1 MAKKTKSTQTPI
13 PIFKS
18 DEGRQLILSFY
29 DQLLAQFNFEYRERN
44 IDTPFGSTYILES
57 GGEGLPPLFLFHGS
71 SSNSAAWF
79 ADIEKLTQDFHIY
92 SVDLIG
98 DAGHSAETR
107 LDMKTDAYAEWVRAI
122 FDGLGIEKASIMGNS
137 LGGWM
142 GLKFASV
149 YPEKVE
155 KLVLLAPSGIAPVR
169 LAFILQLILFSLR
182 GKQGAEAIT
191 QMVYGKDEIP
201 QEVIDFIEVIS
212 TNYNPY
218 TGEVPVLSD
227 SEMTRINLPLL
238 FIAGEDDQL
247 TNAPKSAK
255 RLNRLLPQSKV
266 VVVENT
272 GHVIYNVLDYV
283 IPFLHG

>member
-18 DEGRQLILSFY
+18 DEGRQSILSFY
-29 DQLLAQFNFEYRERN
+29 DQLLAQFNFEYREQY

-57 GGEGLPPLFLFHGS
+57 GAEGLPPLFLFHGS

-107 LDMKTDAYAEWVRAI
+107 LDMKSDAYAEWVKAI
-122 FDGLGIEKASIMGNS
+122 FEHFRIEKASIMGNS

-169 LAFILQLILFSLR
+169 LSFILQLILFSLR

-191 QMVYGKDEIP
+191 QMVYGEDEIP

-227 SEMTRINLPLL
+227 PEMTRINMPLL
-238 FIAGEDDQL
+238 YIAGEDDQL
-247 TNAPKSAK
+247 TNAPRSAK

-283 IPFLHG
+283 IPFLNG

>member
-1 MAKKTKSTQTPI
+1 MAKKTKSTQAPI
-13 PIFKS
+13 LIFKS
-18 DEGRQLILSFY
+18 KEGRQLILSFY
-29 DQLLAQFNFEYRERN
+29 DQLLAQFDFDYRERY

-57 GGEGLPPLFLFHGS
+57 GAEGLPPLFLFHGS

-79 ADIEKLTQDFHIY
+79 ADIEKLAQDFHIY

-122 FDGLGIEKASIMGNS
+122 FDCLGIEKASIMGNS

-149 YPEKVE
+149 YPEMVE

-169 LAFILQLILFSLR
+169 LSFILQLILFSLR
-182 GKQGAEAIT
+182 GKQGGEAIT
-191 QMVYGKDEIP
+191 QMVYGEDEIP
-201 QEVIDFIEVIS
+201 QAVIDFIEVIS
-212 TNYNPY
+212 ANYNPY

-227 SEMTRINLPLL
+227 SEMVRINMPLL
-238 FIAGEDDQL
+238 FIAGENDQL
-247 TNAPKSAK
+247 TNVPKSAK
-255 RLNRLLPQSKV
+255 RLNRLLPQAKV

-283 IPFLHG
+283 IPFLQG